1 MVKVCVIELI
11 GMFVVFGGD
20 EIEVLS
26 CFEQFDLVLVNCN
39 VVGQIVVVGWLI
51 VLEKFVED
59 LLVKVWVCVLGV
71 VGVFYIEFMVF
82 VFDGF
87 VVVVVNIVIVDFIV
101 MLLFNCDGKLVIF
114 VVVVMD
120 ILVFQF
126 I

>member
-1 MVKVCVIELI
+1 M
-11 GMFVVFGGD
+11 
-20 EIEVLS
+20 
-26 CFEQFDLVLVNCN
+26 
-39 VVGQIVVVGWLI
+39 
-51 VLEKFVED
+51 LEKFVED

-120 ILVFQF
+120 ILVF
-126 I
+126 